1 MAHTDRPATPTKTDP
16 DAAAPQ
22 PADVAGEAC
31 GTCDPNQKNPAGPV
45 REAGGTTGAGNLS
58 PMQANRTGG
67 ATDGVPDAGT
77 GMSPPRRGV
86 EPDA

>member
-1 MAHTDRPATPTKTDP
+1 MAHTDRPADQKTNP

-22 PADVAGEAC
+22 PADSADAC
-31 GTCDPNQKNPAGPV
+31 GACDSDQTRPGPV

-58 PMQANRTGG
+58 PMQADRTGG
-67 ATDGVPDAGT
+67 ATGGVPDAGT
-77 GMSPPRRGV
+77 GVSPPRRGV